1 MGAEVKLVG
10 IGEIVLET
18 KLESGR
24 PVLLRGRQGIVSEFS
39 ELGFSSLRDT
49 LRFYAEENP
58 RVLVAAEASEPG
70 VSQFFLSNI
79 DAFLDHVQR
88 TPHYWDS
95 VGFGWPA
102 AVGAL
107 HQDLE
112 HGHLLTWWFIS
123 ES

>member
-18 KLESGR
+18 KSGFGR
-24 PVLLRGRQGIVSEFS
+24 PVILHGRQGIVTQFE

-58 RVLVAAEASEPG
+58 RVLVAAKATEPG
-70 VSQFFLSNI
+70 VSQYHLFQV

-95 VGFGWPA
+95 VGFGWA
-102 AVGAL
+102 DAL
-107 HQDLE
+107 DGLHLDLE